1 MFEFD
6 QQLYDLIFC
15 ACTAREEDQWKTT
28 LQERSNPK
36 KNPKKNNGDW
46 LRDISFENS
55 ALYLEIRSLGPVFG
69 QPGTLMRRQSIQR
82 AATLNS
88 RKEGCQVIIKNTS
101 SIKQREDPPMT
112 IPEMVGRSQSFLSA
126 YKIPILAPGRADRQ
140 RIEEA
145 MASVWTRDRLPYPG
159 IAGHR
164 RGSLIT
170 SATNVM
176 RKLSRASTTTT
187 STTTSATSISC
198 TSIAETSTQSAYTAA
213 SRVPGNYHSFGHMP
227 DHRQSVTSAPAL
239 EGSETEE
246 NYEDTAL
253 ALEKTMAHTTEL
265 RPVSNSSKAARRS
278 EVSGASTMV
287 PGTETLDVEQGRG
300 KLRKPK
306 TLLKQFS
313 TEGIRS
319 WFH

>member
-28 LQERSNPK
+28 LQERSNTK
-36 KNPKKNNGDW
+36 RNTREW
-46 LRDISFENS
+46 RRDISFGNS
-55 ALYLEIRSLGPVFG
+55 VLYLEIRSLGPVFG
-69 QPGTLMRRQSIQR
+69 QPGTLMHRQSIQR

-88 RKEGCQVIIKNTS
+88 RKQGYQVIIKNTS
-101 SIKQREDPPMT
+101 SVKQREDPPMT
-112 IPEMVGRSQSFLSA
+112 IPETVGRSQSFLST

-140 RIEEA
+140 RIEQA

-159 IAGHR
+159 MAGHR
-164 RGSLIT
+164 RGSLIM

-176 RKLSRASTTTT
+176 RRLSRASTTTT
-187 STTTSATSISC
+187 STTTSATSVSC

-213 SRVPGNYHSFGHMP
+213 SRMPGSYHSSSHMP
-227 DHRQSVTSAPAL
+227 DHCQSVIPAPEL
-239 EGSETEE
+239 VHSETGEDYE
-246 NYEDTAL
+246 NTAL
-253 ALEKTMAHTTEL
+253 ALEKTMANTTEL
-265 RPVSNSSKAARRS
+265 RPISKSGKAARRS
-278 EVSGASTMV
+278 EVSGVSTML
-287 PGTETLDVEQGRG
+287 PGMESLEVEQGGG

-313 TEGIRS
+313 TEGIRN

>member
-28 LQERSNPK
+28 LQERSNK
-36 KNPKKNNGDW
+36 KKDNRDW
-46 LRDISFENS
+46 RRDVSFENP

-69 QPGTLMRRQSIQR
+69 QPGTLMHRQSIQR

-88 RKEGCQVIIKNTS
+88 RKQGCQVIIKNTS
-101 SIKQREDPPMT
+101 SIKQREDLSIT
-112 IPEMVGRSQSFLSA
+112 TSETVGRSQSFLST

-140 RIEEA
+140 RTEHA
-145 MASVWTRDRLPYPG
+145 MANVWTRDRLPYPG
-159 IAGHR
+159 MAGHR

-176 RKLSRASTTTT
+176 RRLSRASTTTT

-213 SRVPGNYHSFGHMP
+213 SRMPGNYRSPGHMP
-227 DHRQSVTSAPAL
+227 EHCQSLISAPELECSEIGEDDEDSAL
-239 EGSETEE
+239 T
-246 NYEDTAL
+246 
-253 ALEKTMAHTTEL
+253 LEKAMANTIEL
-265 RPVSNSSKAARRS
+265 RTISNSSNAARRS
-278 EVSGASTMV
+278 EVSEVSTML
-287 PGTETLDVEQGRG
+287 PGLGSLEVEQGRG

-306 TLLKQFS
+306 TLFKQFS
-313 TEGIRS
+313 TDGLRN

>member
-28 LQERSNPK
+28 LQERSNT
-36 KNPKKNNGDW
+36 KKNNRDW
-46 LRDISFENS
+46 RRDISFENS

-69 QPGTLMRRQSIQR
+69 QPGTLMHRQSIQR

-88 RKEGCQVIIKNTS
+88 RKQGCQVVIKNTS

-112 IPEMVGRSQSFLSA
+112 IPETVGRSQSFLST
-126 YKIPILAPGRADRQ
+126 YKIPILSPGRAARQ
-140 RIEEA
+140 RMEQA

-159 IAGHR
+159 MAGHR
-164 RGSLIT
+164 RESLIT

-176 RKLSRASTTTT
+176 RRLSRASTTTT
-187 STTTSATSISC
+187 STTTSATSVGC

-213 SRVPGNYHSFGHMP
+213 SRMPGNYRSSGHMP
-227 DHRQSVTSAPAL
+227 DHCQSATSAPGL
-239 EGSETEE
+239 ERSETGED
-246 NYEDTAL
+246 YEDTAL
-253 ALEKTMAHTTEL
+253 ALEKKMANTTEL
-265 RPVSNSSKAARRS
+265 RPISNRSNAGRRS
-278 EVSGASTMV
+278 EVSGVLTML
-287 PGTETLDVEQGRG
+287 PDMETHDAEQGRG

-306 TLLKQFS
+306 TLLEQFS
-313 TEGIRS
+313 TEGIRN